1 MRVAIIN
8 GPNLNLLGKREPGIY
23 GTQSFEEFLISL
35 RNQFPGVEISYYQSN
50 VEGELINELQR
61 VGFDI
66 DGIIFNPGGYTHTSV
81 AIGDAVAAIK
91 TPVLEVHISNVH
103 AREEFRRHSYV
114 SPHAVGVIAG
124 LGLQGYEQAL
134 AWFVK
139 QAGL

>member
-1 MRVAIIN
+1 M
-8 GPNLNLLGKREPGIY
+8 
-23 GTQSFEEFLISL
+23 
-35 RNQFPGVEISYYQSN
+35 
-50 VEGELINELQR
+50 INELQR